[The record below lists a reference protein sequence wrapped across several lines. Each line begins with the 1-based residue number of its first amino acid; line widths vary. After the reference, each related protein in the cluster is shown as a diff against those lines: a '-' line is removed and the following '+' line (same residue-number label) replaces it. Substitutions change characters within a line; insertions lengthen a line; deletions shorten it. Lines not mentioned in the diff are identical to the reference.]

1 MHDMMS
7 LNYGIEFVDMWFK
20 EMQFDVRV
28 AKDEIVNVCWD
39 KRSDIKT
46 GR

>member
-1 MHDMMS
+1 MMS

-20 EMQFDVRV
+20 KMQFYARV
-28 AKDEIVNVCWD
+28 AKNGIVNVCWD
-39 KRSDIKT
+39 KRSDIIKT